1 MLRGVKSL
9 NSLILAVA
17 LSAVPVIQAESVKL
31 TGVHLC
37 CGSCVKGV
45 ERATAKI
52 KGVETD
58 VNKGAG
64 TVSLSGSKANLKKA
78 MAALGRAG
86 YYGKSS
92 GELKMAVAK
101 AKRGK
106 VESLTVAGVHLCC
119 GGCVKSVAK
128 ALGSVAGVK
137 GNTAAKRAKTF
148 EVSGNFEPQAVI
160 DALAKAGLAARAG
173 K

>member
-1 MLRGVKSL
+1 MKSL
-9 NSLILAVA
+9 NSLVIAVV
-17 LSAVPVIQAESVKL
+17 LITVSAVQADSVKL
-31 TGVHLC
+31 SGVHLC

-58 VNKGAG
+58 VDKGAG
-64 TVSLSGSKANLKKA
+64 TVALSGAKADLKKA
-78 MAALGRAG
+78 MASLARAG

-92 GELKMAVAK
+92 GDLKMAVAK
-101 AKRGK
+101 AKKGK
-106 VESLTVAGVHLCC
+106 VDSLTVAGVHLCC

-128 ALGSVAGVK
+128 ALSTVAGVK

-160 DALAKAGLAARAG
+160 AALAEAGLAARVG